1 MCLMREAAR
10 LMRLDPNQPGPA
22 LQLLKESLQLCAEL
36 SLGSLTRPCSFSRS
50 GAFFLVDG
58 VPVPGQSLPRHLEGC
73 REGLLIGATLGIEAD
88 RLLKA
93 RSLLGLTHA
102 AAMQAA
108 LSARLEQGVDEL
120 CDRLSGERPG
130 YHLTPRFSPGYG
142 DLPLSYQNFIFQQL
156 QMGRLGVSLTPGL
169 MMVPTKSI
177 TALAGW
183 RAGAPC
189 QTARS
194 CARCPDLRCPYREED
209 AHEIS

>member
-1 MCLMREAAR
+1 MREAAR

-22 LQLLKESLQLCAEL
+22 LQLLRESLQLCAEL

-130 YHLTPRFSPGYG
+130 YHLIPRFSPGYG

-194 CARCPDLRCPYREED
+194 CTRCPDLRCPYREED

>member
-10 LMRLDPNQPGPA
+10 LMRLNPDRPGPA
-22 LQLLKESLQLCAEL
+22 LELLEESLQLCAEL

-58 VPVPGQSLPRHLEGC
+58 VPAPGNSLSRHMEGC
-73 REGLLIGATLGIEAD
+73 EDGLLIGATLGIEAD

-108 LSARLEQGVDEL
+108 LSARLEQGLDEL
-120 CDRLSGERPG
+120 CENLGERPG
-130 YHLTPRFSPGYG
+130 FHLTPRFSPGYG
-142 DLPLSYQNFIFQQL
+142 DLPLSYQNFVFQRL
-156 QMGRLGVSLTPGL
+156 QMGRLGVSLTQGL
-169 MMVPTKSI
+169 MMVPSKSV

-189 QTARS
+189 RAASR
-194 CARCPDLRCPYREED
+194 CARCPDLHCPYREED
-209 AHEIS
+209 PHEIS